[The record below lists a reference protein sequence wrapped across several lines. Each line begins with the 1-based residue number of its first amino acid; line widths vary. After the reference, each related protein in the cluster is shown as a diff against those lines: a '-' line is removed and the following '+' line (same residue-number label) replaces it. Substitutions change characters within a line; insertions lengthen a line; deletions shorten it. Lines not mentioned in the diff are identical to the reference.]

1 MTTDSGNIGATIYG
15 HRHLGVFFRPLVAVD
30 DIGFQYRGVRYRWS
44 DVTSVNVHEFVNLGT
59 ARFRATVKL
68 ADGARIGLNGR
79 ALEKQGVKPA
89 VGFASTR
96 TDAFDELVTRFR
108 QHAA

>member
-15 HRHLGVFFRPLVAVD
+15 HRHLGVFFRPVVAVD
-30 DIGFQYRGVRYRWS
+30 DSGFEYRGNRYGWK
-44 DVTSVNVHEFVNLGT
+44 DVTSVEVHELANLGT

-68 ADGARIGLNGR
+68 ADGAKILLNGR

-89 VGFASTR
+89 VGLVSTR
-96 TDAFDELVTRFR
+96 TDAFDELVTRFE

>member
-1 MTTDSGNIGATIYG
+1 MTTDSGNTGTTVYG
-15 HRHLGVFFRPLVAVD
+15 HRHLGVFFRPVVAVD
-30 DIGFQYRGVRYRWS
+30 DSGFQYRGSRYDWK
-44 DVTSVNVHEFVNLGT
+44 DVTSVDVHELVNLGT

-68 ADGARIGLNGR
+68 ADGVKIRLNGR

-89 VGFASTR
+89 VGFISTR
-96 TDAFDELVTRFR
+96 TDAFDELITRFE

>member
-1 MTTDSGNIGATIYG
+1 MTTNSGNMGATIYG

-30 DIGFQYRGVRYRWS
+30 ESGFEYRRAHYRWS
-44 DVTSVNVHEFVNLGT
+44 DVTSVDVHEFVNLGT
-59 ARFRATVKL
+59 ARFRATVTL
-68 ADGARIGLNGR
+68 ANGVKIRLNGR
-79 ALEKQGVKPA
+79 ALEKRGVKPA
-89 VGFASTR
+89 VGFVSTR